1 MSKDSM
7 NFEQSLQR
15 LEEIVRRMER
25 GDVPLQEALQ
35 LFEEGTTLV
44 TSCNRLLDDA
54 ELKVVQ
60 LTKGTDGEPRETEF
74 TDE

>member
-1 MSKDSM
+1 MSEQSK
-7 NFEQSLQR
+7 NFEQSLSR
-15 LEEIVRRMER
+15 LDEIVKRMER

-35 LFEEGTTLV
+35 LFEEGTGLV
-44 TSCNRLLDDA
+44 ASCNQLLDEA

-60 LTKGTDGEPRETEF
+60 LTKGADGNPQETVF

>member
-1 MSKDSM
+1 MSRESM
-7 NFEQSLQR
+7 SFEQSLQR
-15 LEEIVRRMER
+15 LDEIVRQMER
-25 GDVPLQEALQ
+25 GDVPLQEALK

-44 TSCNRLLDDA
+44 SSCNRLLDDA

-60 LTKGTDGEPRETEF
+60 LTKGTDGSPQETEF